1 MVVQSVK
8 NDNFMS
14 PKWVGLF
21 DAHQLNSFDALWNAS
36 FTEVDIPNKSKD
48 GWSSVALM
56 ELADADGHTQRFY
69 IKRQEAYNCF
79 SFKAPIKGIPVF
91 EREFGSI
98 QRFENLDL
106 PALTAVF
113 FGKRLVADRPQAILI
128 TEALDNYQPMDEWLA
143 GCEEGVSEQRKQL
156 VVALG
161 KAVATLH
168 RKGLAHR
175 ALYSKH
181 VFVKTDTDVIDESA
195 LAYIDLE
202 TARPHLGLLKFKL
215 RDLCTLYRRSGLSTA
230 EYRDFLKIY
239 LGQSE
244 WNAQC
249 QKLLNKI
256 ESKAGKKKR

>member
-1 MVVQSVK
+1 MAIQRVK
-8 NDNFMS
+8 NNNFMS

-36 FTEVDIPNKSKD
+36 FNDVDEPNKSKD

-56 ELADADGHTQRFY
+56 ELADSNGNSQRFY
-69 IKRQEAYNCF
+69 IKRQESYNCF
-79 SFKAPIKGIPVF
+79 SFKAPIKGMPVF
-91 EREFGSI
+91 EREFASI
-98 QRFENLDL
+98 QRFAALKI
-106 PALTAVF
+106 PAIIPVF
-113 FGKRLVADRPQAILI
+113 FGKRMVAERPQAILI
-128 TEALDNYQPMDEWLA
+128 TEALGNYQPMDEWLA
-143 GCEEGVSEQRKQL
+143 GRAEGISEQRKQL

-181 VFVKTDTDVIDESA
+181 VFVKTDTDAIDEAA

-215 RDLCTLYRRSGLSTA
+215 RDLGTLYRRSGLSTA
-230 EYRDFLKIY
+230 EYRDFLKTY

-249 QKLLNKI
+249 QKMLAKI
-256 ESKAGKKKR
+256 EAKASKKKR